1 MKYIFANFASD
12 YNMPQFDDDEV
23 EQKIK
28 KIFYSAVD
36 RVAPGVFDDLTIQY
50 PGEYDLGDF
59 DGVDFELLD
68 DSTYLNIDFSCSISS
83 AKVDISEF
91 IKDVDFMITPDFSNE
106 IGNGEIVLDLAVYA
120 DYTDSRG
127 CSCDIELKDIKMY
140 DPDGFEINSL
150 FYGNSSYNIED
161 AIDDEALFEY
171 IGNIVDKIM
180 EMTVKAVNRQG
191 LRTSWGE

>member
-1 MKYIFANFASD
+1 MKYIFANFSSD
-12 YNMPQFDDDEV
+12 YNMPQFDNDEV

-50 PGEYDLGDF
+50 PWEYAVEGY

-68 DSTYLNIDFSCSISS
+68 NSTYLNIDFSCSISS
-83 AKVDISEF
+83 AKVDIAEF

-106 IGNGEIVLDLAVYA
+106 IGNGEIILDLAVYA
-120 DYTDSRG
+120 DYIDRRG

-150 FYGNSSYNIED
+150 FYGNSRYNIED

-171 IGNIVDKIM
+171 IGGIVDKIM
-180 EMTVKAVNRQG
+180 ELTVKAINRQG

>member
-68 DSTYLNIDFSCSISS
+68 NSTYLNIDFSCSISS
-83 AKVDISEF
+83 AKVDIAEF

-120 DYTDSRG
+120 DYTERRG

-171 IGNIVDKIM
+171 IGGIVDKIM

>member
-1 MKYIFANFASD
+1 MKYIFANFSSD

-50 PGEYDLGDF
+50 PGEYAVEGY

-68 DSTYLNIDFSCSISS
+68 NSTYLNIDFSCSISS
-83 AKVDISEF
+83 AKVDIAGF

-106 IGNGEIVLDLAVYA
+106 IGNGEIILDLAVSA
-120 DYTDSRG
+120 DYTDRRG

-150 FYGNSSYNIED
+150 FYGNSRYNIED

-171 IGNIVDKIM
+171 IGGIVDKIM
-180 EMTVKAVNRQG
+180 ELTVKAINRQG